1 MDTTVSSPY
10 LSDSNIYPTDV
21 GSFEIV
27 IPVYNE
33 EEHLEQSILTLHHY
47 LNTKYPSSQWRIT
60 IANNGS
66 RDSTKEVAV
75 NLVKTHKNINY
86 FHLDGKGFG
95 KAVKSVWKDSPYSIL
110 GFMDLDLSTDL
121 KHLPEAIDI
130 LRDARSDIVVGNRL
144 LPMSVVENRS
154 ILREITSRGF
164 NFILKAYLKVGF
176 SDGMCGFKFIR
187 RESCVKLLAFGIQS
201 DEWFFSTEFLII
213 AEWLGFKIFQLPVR
227 WVDTDQSKA
236 KIFELT
242 NKYLREMVR
251 VKARLRKSNSPS
263 YCR

>member
-1 MDTTVSSPY
+1 MDTAYSRPH
-10 LSDSNIYPTDV
+10 LSDCNIYPTDV
-21 GSFEIV
+21 NSFEIV

-33 EEHLEQSILTLHHY
+33 EDQLEQSILTLHHF
-47 LNTKYPSSQWRIT
+47 LSTKYPSSQWRIT

-66 RDSTKEVAV
+66 RDSTKEIAV
-75 NLVKTHKNINY
+75 NLVEKHNNINY

-95 KAVKSVWKDSPYSIL
+95 KAVKSAWKDSPYSIL

-130 LRDARSDIVVGNRL
+130 LRDGRVDIVVGNRL
-144 LPMSVVENRS
+144 LPKSVVENRS
-154 ILREITSRGF
+154 PLREITSRSF
-164 NFILKAYLKVGF
+164 NLILMVYLNVSF

-187 RESCVKLLAFGIQS
+187 RENCAKLLDFGIQN
-201 DEWFFSTEFLII
+201 DEWFFSTELLII
-213 AEWLGFKIFQLPVR
+213 AEWLGFKIYELPVR

-236 KIFELT
+236 KIIELT
-242 NKYLREMVR
+242 KKYLREMIR
-251 VKARLRKSNSPS
+251 VKARLRKNNNAS

>member
-1 MDTTVSSPY
+1 MDTAD
-10 LSDSNIYPTDV
+10 LSVHLSGGNIYPTDV
-21 GSFEIV
+21 KSFEIV

-33 EEHLEQSILTLHHY
+33 EEQLEQSILTLHHF
-47 LNTKYPSSQWRIT
+47 LSTEYPSSQWRIT

-66 RDSTKEVAV
+66 RDSTKEIAV

-130 LRDARSDIVVGNRL
+130 LLDSRTDIVVGNRL
-144 LPMSVVENRS
+144 LPKSVVENRS
-154 ILREITSRGF
+154 PLREITSRSF
-164 NFILKAYLKVGF
+164 NLILKTYLKVRF

-187 RESCVKLLAFGIQS
+187 RESCAKLLDFGIQN
-201 DEWFFSTEFLII
+201 DEWFFSTELLII
-213 AEWLGFKIFQLPVR
+213 AEWLGFKIYELPIR

-236 KIFELT
+236 KMFELT
-242 NKYLREMVR
+242 KKYLGEMVR
-251 VKARLRKSNSPS
+251 VKARLRKCNNAT